1 MSLHGR
7 AEWYRQQGNLS
18 AAANNNVIAFTG
30 TLQYDLWQNVLS
42 RLEIRW
48 DYADKAAYGDNLNN
62 LQHNAVMIAA
72 NVIYNF

>member
-7 AEWYRQQGNLS
+7 GEWYRQQGPNGNS
-18 AAANNNVIAFTG
+18 DNNVIALTG

-42 RLEIRW
+42 RLEVRW
-48 DYADKAAYGDNLNN
+48 DQSTDAAYGDTGD
-62 LQHNAVMIAA
+62 LQHNAFMFAA